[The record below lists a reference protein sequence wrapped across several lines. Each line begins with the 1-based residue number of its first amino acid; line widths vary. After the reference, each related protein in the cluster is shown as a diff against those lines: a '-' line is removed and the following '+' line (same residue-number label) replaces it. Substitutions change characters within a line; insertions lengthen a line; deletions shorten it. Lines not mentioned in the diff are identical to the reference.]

1 VATAGREVKADCEVW
16 RECQITETV
25 GFEVLENVDSLLQ
38 PGYWRIGPVSFDTS
52 SEREMK
58 LRSGD
63 VDFNEVPVIIRRF
76 QGWR

>member
-1 VATAGREVKADCEVW
+1 MSV
-16 RECQITETV
+16 TEAMC
-25 GFEVLENVDSLLQ
+25 FEVLGNADSLLQ

-52 SEREMK
+52 SGREIR

-63 VDFNEVPVIIRRF
+63 VDFHQVPVIIRRF

>member
-1 VATAGREVKADCEVW
+1 MSA
-16 RECQITETV
+16 IETM

-38 PGYWRIGPVSFDTS
+38 PGYWRIGPVSMDTS
-52 SEREMK
+52 IGREIR

-63 VDFNEVPVIIRRF
+63 VDFHQVPVIIRRF